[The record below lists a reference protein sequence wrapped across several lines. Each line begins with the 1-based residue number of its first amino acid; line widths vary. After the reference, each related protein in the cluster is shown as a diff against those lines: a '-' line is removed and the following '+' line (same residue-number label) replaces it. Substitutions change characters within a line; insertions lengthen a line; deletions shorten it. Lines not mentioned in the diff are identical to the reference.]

1 MSDQISGRSKRRHR
15 GAAIGITLVAGL
27 AGLVGAGSTALGG
40 ATPDTTNVSLCHAT
54 QSGTNPYNLI
64 TVDAAGAFNGHL
76 GQDGKQSHQWG
87 NDIIPPFMYGGKEY
101 SQNWPAGQ
109 PLFDNGCFSLKVQK
123 TGDKTVEPG
132 GLVNYTIVVSNLGD
146 VPVPISNVMIDDP
159 TADLTP
165 PKQPP
170 NDIAAGGTATW
181 TAVSKTAVPADGKS
195 CGDTITNTAT
205 VTFKPDPSLMF
216 LVDLSVQSK
225 PAPSSSDT
233 WKTTVVCPPH
243 VSIAKTATNG
253 PVAPGDT
260 ATYDIAV
267 TNTGFVDIPL
277 SDLTVTDAG
286 ADLVIPTVPDPLTPG
301 ASAIW
306 KATKLVPTSTP
317 CDIGTVSNTA
327 SVAIASA
334 PVDAAV
340 QAAVDPTDTATTP
353 VVCPVDFT
361 IAKSGNAIVQ
371 PNGQISYQIVVT
383 NTGKFP
389 VPFGAILV
397 DDPSAQPVTP
407 PVDPP
412 TVLDPGA
419 SLTWTATSTAV
430 VEGNPCNASIVNTAS
445 VALDKVP
452 GYVWP
457 TGPQQSQFTTQVV
470 CPVDVTVAKTTP
482 STTVVPGGTVPYSI
496 TVTNPSAF
504 PVPFSAISVTD
515 DGATITPPVDT
526 TDLAPGAERV
536 WTATKA
542 AADDLAACGTTV
554 TNTAQAT
561 LVGLPEGYSA
571 ITPGGSSSVAPGV
584 TIAGGICPTTV
595 AVVATPDAPVAIA
608 ALPQLLVRKSGP
620 AIARK
625 GSAVTYKIKV
635 TNRGP
640 RVATNVVITD
650 TPPRSMLI
658 GGTPQGATRSGRT
671 LTWALGDLAVGAS
684 RTVTVTLGMRL
695 TASGTPCNIATAT
708 ASGAAS
714 ARGKACTRVQAVR
727 DPRVTG

>member
-1 MSDQISGRSKRRHR
+1 MQTHIVGRTRRRRR
-15 GAAIGITLVAGL
+15 GAAIGITLAIGVGGL
-27 AGLVGAGSTALGG
+27 IGAGSATASQPHN
-40 ATPDTTNVSLCHAT
+40 TKVCHAT
-54 QSGTNPYNLI
+54 GSSSNPYQLI
-64 TVDAAGAFNGHL
+64 EVDDAGAYNGHL
-76 GQDGKQSHQWG
+76 NVPGKPDHQSG
-87 NDIIPPFMYGGKEY
+87 KDIIPPFTYQGQEY
-101 SQNWPAGQ
+101 SQNWPSGEQDFNDHCA
-109 PLFDNGCFSLKVQK
+109 SLTINK
-123 TGDKTVEPG
+123 TGDPTVEPG
-132 GLVNYTIVVSNLGD
+132 QNINYTIVVKNWSKKQ
-146 VPVPISNVMIDDP
+146 VSVTVSDP
-159 TADLTP
+159 SAVILNPDATIPAW
-165 PKQPP
+165 
-170 NDIAAGGTATW
+170 GTFTW
-181 TAVSKTAVPADGKS
+181 QAVSANPVKPDAAS
-195 CGDTITNTAT
+195 CGTHVKNTAT
-205 VTFKPDPSLMF
+205 VDFST
-216 LVDLSVQSK
+216 LSMT
-225 PAPSSSDT
+225 AITSSSMGGGTKPEATDS
-233 WKTTVVCPPH
+233 WTTDVVCPPH

-267 TNTGFVDIPL
+267 KNTGFVDIPL
-277 SDLTVTDAG
+277 SDLTVTDVGAG
-286 ADLVIPTVPDPLTPG
+286 VVIPTVPDPLTPG
-301 ASAIW
+301 ASAIY

-334 PVDAAV
+334 PVDVSV

-397 DDPSAQPVTP
+397 DDPSAPPVTP

-430 VEGNPCNASIVNTAS
+430 IDGNPCNASIVNTAS

-504 PVPFSAISVTD
+504 PVPFSAIAVTD

-536 WTATKA
+536 WTATKVA
-542 AADDLAACGTTV
+542 GGTAACGTTV
-554 TNTAQAT
+554 SNTAQVT
-561 LVGLPEGYSA
+561 LVGLPEGYSPV
-571 ITPGGSSSVAPGV
+571 TPGGSSSAAPGV
-584 TIAGGICPTTV
+584 TIAGGDCP
-595 AVVATPDAPVAIA
+595 VVTAGATTPDAAVAIA

-640 RVATNVVITD
+640 RAASNVVITD

-671 LTWALGDLAVGAS
+671 LTWALGDMAVGAS

-695 TASGTPCNIATAT
+695 TASGTPCNTATAT
-708 ASGAAS
+708 SSSAAT
-714 ARGKACTRVQAVR
+714 ARGKACTRIQAVR